1 MKRTSEDIVKNVLT
15 KIIKHISI
23 IAIFMAIAV
32 MTVLYFGPEV
42 SLDLR
47 FFTRL
52 TVASIVLCISIII
65 IYELWSKTGQDKAR
79 SEKEYIE
86 VTTEFDRLSSN
97 IDYATMQDYLDYE
110 EKRRYNVEYDK
121 YTKLILRDS
130 ELLKKIQEDIQKRK
144 ETASMLNPNKKSDK
158 KLLRKLLHVSLED
171 RWKIRLLTK
180 RIKNNNKRRTSIYIK
195 LPYVKSEEFDYLRYN
210 INTEGFKEY
219 TPDDTKKYMRI
230 HRTKKYIQSITLA
243 LFGVNML
250 SFGSTIS
257 GNYWYAAIMTLLTI
271 VSLVIAVVSGFS
283 VGYKSIAIVSTG
295 VYKTANEYINKAIVY
310 CERNDK
316 GLYYKETPVYEYES
330 LENKDTI
337 DEKPEVEEVKV
348 EETIIEQKTSIDI
361 S

>member
-1 MKRTSEDIVKNVLT
+1 MKRTSEDVVKNVLT

-42 SLDLR
+42 SLDFR

-65 IYELWSKTGQDKAR
+65 IYELWSKTGQDKAKT
-79 SEKEYIE
+79 EKEYTE
-86 VTTEFDRLSSN
+86 LLTEFDRLSTN
-97 IDYATMQDYLDYE
+97 IDYATMQEYLDYE

-121 YTKLILRDS
+121 YTKLIIRDS
-130 ELLKKIQEDIQKRK
+130 DLLKKIQDDIQTRK
-144 ETASMLNPNKKSDK
+144 ETASKLDPNKKSDK

-171 RWKIRLLTK
+171 RWKIKLLTK
-180 RIKNNNKRRTSIYIK
+180 RIKDNNKRRTSIYIK

-210 INTEGFKEY
+210 VNSEGFKEY
-219 TPDDTKKYMRI
+219 TPDDTKKYMRV
-230 HRTKKYIQSITLA
+230 HRTKKYIQSVTLA

-250 SFGSTIS
+250 SFGSTVS

-271 VSLVIAVVSGFS
+271 VSLVAAVVSGFS

-295 VYKTANEYINKAIVY
+295 VYKTANEYINKAVVY
-310 CERNDK
+310 CERNQKD
-316 GLYYKETPVYEYES
+316 LYYKETPTYEYEP
-330 LENKDTI
+330 LEETKTV
-337 DEKPEVEEVKV
+337 DEEPKV
-348 EETIIEQKTSIDI
+348 EEPKVEQKTSIDI